1 MAAAGAIV
9 SARVPLAAV
18 LLFVRERRNTSVKL
32 IFAAGL
38 FAVASA
44 VGFAQAPAGST
55 SQTPS
60 AASPQRPSSQSASQS
75 SQPQQGEQTLTGCL
89 TSAENIYTLTV
100 MDDTGTPGSTATTTA
115 YTLLP
120 GTGVDLKGFVNK
132 RITVKGMEAGPE
144 MQNSARVVERA
155 PAAPAATGTSGSTAS
170 GSGAAAGNNS
180 SNAGGGDRP
189 TVQSESK
196 ARINAKTLNVSDVQ
210 PASGS
215 CGAQ

>member
-1 MAAAGAIV
+1 
-9 SARVPLAAV
+9 
-18 LLFVRERRNTSVKL
+18 VKL

-75 SQPQQGEQTLTGCL
+75 AQPRQGEQTITGCL

-100 MDDTGTPGSTATTTA
+100 MDDTGAPGTTATTTA

-120 GTGVDLKGFVNK
+120 GTGVDLKTFVNK
-132 RITVKGMEAGPE
+132 RITVKGMEAGPA
-144 MQNSARVVERA
+144 MQNSTRVVERA
-155 PAAPAATGTSGSTAS
+155 PATTAPTGTSGSTAA
-170 GSGAAAGNNS
+170 GNDTNRTAAGDNTGNS
-180 SNAGGGDRP
+180 SAADRP
-189 TVQSESK
+189 TVQSEAK
-196 ARINAKTLNVSDVQ
+196 ARINAKTLNVSNVQ